1 MLFKETLAV
10 IFLWAVFP
18 VDGRESRGHISVVL
32 LGATGDLAKKYL
44 WQSLFQL
51 YVDEATNGHT
61 FTFYGAAQKEPEVGR
76 KQMFDPLRNLACSP
90 EVPPNRCAVLKD
102 QFLKLTE
109 YHQLK
114 GEDDYARLNQG
125 IQTSLAQEELVETG
139 RIFYLSVPPFAYA
152 EIARHI
158 NSSCRPPSG
167 AWLRVVLEK
176 PFGHNLLSAQQLA
189 EELAAVFREEE
200 IYRVDHYLGKQV
212 VAHILPFRNQNR
224 EKLDPLWNRHHVER
238 VEIVLKETVD
248 VKNRTE
254 FYEQYGVLRDM
265 HQNHLTE
272 ILMCLAMELPA
283 NLTNSEEVLRSKL
296 GAFSSLRSLE
306 KNSAVIGQ
314 YAAYS
319 THVREELQKGQD
331 YFTKTPTFAGVLV
344 HLDNLRWEGV
354 PFVLTSG
361 KVLDERASYVRI
373 LFRNQA
379 HCVQTESAWEAGR
392 SYCKPKQIVFSIGG
406 GELNSPAILVSRNL
420 FRPAMPRGAWK
431 EFSDRPQL
439 RLWGQSLSD
448 YHVYV
453 PATQRDAYPFLLSA
467 IFHGRK
473 ESFITTENLLASW
486 AFWSPLLDQL
496 SRELPRLYPG
506 GPENGALLDFEMIGK
521 EVAFLTRETLEVID
535 AENKH
540 TANQFQTLLSSFRE
554 SRLVTAWP
562 DDLVGRLASDI
573 ETTAL
578 DAIRRRG
585 EFHLALSGGSS
596 PLALFRQLSRHHYGF
611 PWKQTHLWMVDE
623 RCVPLADPESNFGH
637 LHHHLLRH
645 IRIPYFNIH
654 PMPVHLNR
662 RLCVE
667 GDRGPELY
675 TNEIGALVANSSFDL
690 ILLGMGT
697 DGHTASLFPYSAG
710 LEGDQDVIFA
720 ESPAKPH
727 QRMTVT
733 LSLINK
739 ARQVSIL
746 VMGKSK
752 HETVSIVSR
761 SGNDAEKWPIS
772 GVKPQKGQISWY
784 IDYEA
789 LMG

>member
-1 MLFKETLAV
+1 MFFKETLAV
-10 IFLWAVFP
+10 ILLWGIFP
-18 VDGRESRGHISVVL
+18 TESRESRGHVSVVL

-51 YVDEATNGHT
+51 YVDEVSNGHT
-61 FTFYGAAQKEPEVGR
+61 FTFYGAGQKDPDVGR
-76 KQMFDPLRNLACSP
+76 KLMFGPLKSLACSP
-90 EVPPNRCAVLKD
+90 EVAPNRCAVLKD

-114 GEDDYARLNQG
+114 GEEDYASLNRG
-125 IQTSLAQEELVETG
+125 IKTSLAQEELVETG

-176 PFGHNLLSAQQLA
+176 PFGHDLLSAQQLA

-200 IYRVDHYLGKQV
+200 IYRVDHYLGKQA

-254 FYEQYGVLRDM
+254 FYEQYGVLRDI

-272 ILMCLAMELPA
+272 ILMSLAMELPA
-283 NLTNSEEVLRSKL
+283 NLTNSEEVLRRKL
-296 GAFSSLRSLE
+296 GVFSCLRSLE
-306 KNSAVIGQ
+306 KTSAVIGQ
-314 YAAYS
+314 YEAYGA
-319 THVREELQKGQD
+319 HVREELQKGQD
-331 YFTKTPTFAGVLV
+331 YFTTTPTFAGVLV
-344 HLDNLRWEGV
+344 HVDNLRWEGV
-354 PFVLTSG
+354 PFVLMSG

-373 LFRNQA
+373 LFKNQA
-379 HCVQTESAWEAGR
+379 HCIQTESAWEAER
-392 SYCKPKQIVFSIGG
+392 SHCKPKQIIFSIVH
-406 GELNSPAILVSRNL
+406 GELSSPAILVSRNL
-420 FRPAMPRGAWK
+420 FKPAMPRGAWK
-431 EFSDRPQL
+431 EFQDHPQL

-453 PATQRDAYPFLLSA
+453 PAAQRDAYSFLLSA
-467 IFHGRK
+467 IYHGKK

-496 SRELPRLYPG
+496 SRESPRLYPG
-506 GPENGALLDFEMIGK
+506 GPENGHLLDFEMVGK
-521 EVAFLTRETLEVID
+521 EAAFIARETLEVID
-535 AENKH
+535 PEDKH
-540 TANQFQTLLSSFRE
+540 TADKFQTLLSTFRG
-554 SRLVTAWP
+554 SRLVTAWA
-562 DDLVGRLASDI
+562 DDLIGRLASDI
-573 ETTAL
+573 ETAAL

-596 PLALFRQLSRHHYGF
+596 PLALFRQLSRHRYGF

-623 RCVPLADPESNFGH
+623 RCVPLADLESNFGH
-637 LHHHLLRH
+637 LHQHLLQY

-667 GDRGPELY
+667 EDRGPELY
-675 TNEIGALVANSSFDL
+675 ANEIGALVANSSFDL
-690 ILLGMGT
+690 VILGMGT
-697 DGHTASLFPYSAG
+697 DGHTASLFPSSAS
-710 LEGDQDVIFA
+710 LEADKDVIFA
-720 ESPAKPH
+720 ESPTKPH

-739 ARQVSIL
+739 ARQVSVL

-761 SGNDAEKWPIS
+761 AGNEPQKWPIS
-772 GVKPQKGQISWY
+772 GVKPQNGQVSWY
-784 IDYEA
+784 IDYES